1 MTLELQATP
10 QEVMR
15 AVDALR
21 SFAQQYGIDEKA
33 LFGVTVALEEC
44 ASNIVDHTFH
54 RNAQQKF
61 RVEFEMKGETISVEL
76 RDRGPQ
82 FDPTSIPARNR
93 PEDEIGGWGIQ
104 IVRRYTDELRY
115 RRDGGE
121 NILTLKKKVLPAN
134 AAK

>member
-33 LFGVTVALEEC
+33 VFGVTVALEEC
-44 ASNIVDHTFH
+44 ASNIVDHTFN

-61 RVEFEMKGETISVEL
+61 RVQFEMNGESISVEL
-76 RDRGPQ
+76 RDRGPH
-82 FDPTSIPARNR
+82 FDPTSVPARNR
-93 PEDEIGGWGIQ
+93 SEEETGGWGIQ
-104 IVRRYTDELRY
+104 IVRRHTDDVQY
-115 RRDGGE
+115 RREGGE

-134 AAK
+134 APK

>member
-21 SFAQQYGIDEKA
+21 SFAHQYGIDDKA
-33 LFGVTVALEEC
+33 IFGLTVALEEC
-44 ASNIVDHTFH
+44 AANIVDHTFQ
-54 RNAQQKF
+54 RNAHQKF
-61 RVEFEMKGETISVEL
+61 RVGFEMNGESISVEL
-76 RDRGPQ
+76 RDRGPY

-93 PEDEIGGWGIQ
+93 SEDETGGWGIQ

-115 RRDGGE
+115 RHDGGE

-134 AAK
+134 ASK